1 MCSRPITDMFFGET
15 VSRRAGGREE
25 PEDQMPLV
33 RRRLLAAST
42 LLAAGFV
49 VTPAAVAAP
58 LPEPPPVTDCWRTA
72 SMLDGF
78 VVGHVPR
85 GLGSLRTDFSYEWE
99 EVVFHSRVWETGPD
113 AEGHY
118 RVDLTVKTLRG
129 GGLASLQAVR
139 EFLTAY
145 YEHDPEQWPLQRVK
159 VGRYDGYRAGDQ
171 VFWFVSPGVA
181 AAVTLD
187 LDRFSPSELTAT
199 ARGFRPAC
207 DGPIPPA

>member
-1 MCSRPITDMFFGET
+1 MFSCET
-15 VSRRAGGREE
+15 VPRPADGEE

-42 LLAAGFV
+42 MLAAGFV
-49 VTPAAVAAP
+49 VTPAVASAAP
-58 LPEPPPVTDCWRTA
+58 LPEPPVAADCWRTA

-85 GLGSLRTDFSYEWE
+85 GLGSLRTDFEYEWE

-129 GGLASLQAVR
+129 GGLTSLRAVR
-139 EFLTAY
+139 AFLTEY
-145 YEHDPEQWPLQRVK
+145 YEHDPEQWPLRRVK

-187 LDRFSPSELTAT
+187 LDRFPESELSAT